1 MVTPYSDLVLQ
12 GFPPARAIQA
22 CLGVLLDVCAV
33 LWSICRFPCDT
44 QVNQLAKGEIS
55 DFKALVNWLGSI
67 ENFIVRL
74 GVYTGKTLPPAMVE
88 IVVKIMVELIS
99 TLALVTKRLK
109 ERKRGEF
116 VLADMLP
123 YSSRRRQSYESFWG
137 QGSRRG
143 HPGGPTEAGPAYAR

>member
-1 MVTPYSDLVLQ
+1 
-12 GFPPARAIQA
+12 
-22 CLGVLLDVCAV
+22 
-33 LWSICRFPCDT
+33 
-44 QVNQLAKGEIS
+44 VNQSAKGEIS
-55 DFKALVNWLGSI
+55 DFNALVKWLASI

-99 TLALVTKRLK
+99 TLALVTKKLK

-123 YSSRRRQSYESFWG
+123 YSSRCRQSYGSFGG

-143 HPGGPTEAGPAYAR
+143 HQGGSTEVGPAYAR